1 MKSIIATLVFV
12 CYCLL
17 GIAQNYIAPK
27 LSAGTKMYMHEQKK
41 NKGIEPTISSNC
53 VYRLDAENNVYIS
66 SFIRVYPSFDE
77 SALKHTGAKVGTKAG
92 NVWTV
97 QIPNKNFDVFSRI
110 NGIEYIDLDV
120 PMERHLDSARKF
132 TRVDS
137 VHQGILLPQPYTG
150 KDVVVGVIDVGF
162 DYSHPTFYDQ
172 SYQRYRIK
180 RVWEQKTIGTP
191 PQGFSFGSEYIDS
204 ASILNKHHDVVEET
218 HGTHVAGI
226 AAGSGVGGD
235 TNTTRYRGMAYKS
248 EIVMVGIFPS
258 AAHWLNSGLTDM
270 IDGMNYIYNYAAS
283 VNKPAVVNLSWGGP
297 IGPKDG
303 KSLFSEACNNLT
315 GNGKIFVVSGGNNGQ
330 NKLHLQKTFTT
341 TDTIVRTI
349 STFSNNL
356 SEKRNLIDIWG
367 DTSKT
372 FCIELSLYSGINKI
386 DSTTN
391 ICIDNTVHDFNLIGT
406 NGDTCFVNISS
417 SDSEYNGKPHILV
430 QLYSRVTN
438 SLCIRLKG
446 TSGKVNMWQGFVLDT
461 HGYYGTFSQLSYP
474 WAVNGDVNMTI
485 SDMVTTSS
493 AIGVA
498 AYNSKP
504 VYKAIDGANY
514 SYPGYQKGR
523 IALFSSLGPT
533 ADGRKKP
540 DIAGPGLALASSIN
554 SLDTT
559 YYSNGSDY
567 TSVVS
572 NFVSPQNG
580 ATYAYAV
587 AAGTSMSCPAVSG
600 IIALLLEINHYL
612 KPADVLQILSQTAI
626 KDVYTTATPNGN
638 IWGAGKV
645 NAYKAIKSTLT
656 FNGIT
661 HVGQSNQN
669 VLVYPNPSNGN
680 YKVFLESDKS
690 SQLVLTDISGN
701 ICLVK
706 NIVGGNQ
713 GSTIDLDVQQFA
725 SGTYL
730 LQIKNDSGNEFV
742 KLVKQ

>member
-1 MKSIIATLVFV
+1 
-12 CYCLL
+12 
-17 GIAQNYIAPK
+17 
-27 LSAGTKMYMHEQKK
+27 
-41 NKGIEPTISSNC
+41 
-53 VYRLDAENNVYIS
+53 
-66 SFIRVYPSFDE
+66 
-77 SALKHTGAKVGTKAG
+77 
-92 NVWTV
+92 
-97 QIPNKNFDVFSRI
+97 
-110 NGIEYIDLDV
+110 
-120 PMERHLDSARKF
+120 
-132 TRVDS
+132 
-137 VHQGILLPQPYTG
+137 
-150 KDVVVGVIDVGF
+150 
-162 DYSHPTFYDQ
+162 
-172 SYQRYRIK
+172 
-180 RVWEQKTIGTP
+180 
-191 PQGFSFGSEYIDS
+191 
-204 ASILNKHHDVVEET
+204 
-218 HGTHVAGI
+218 
-226 AAGSGVGGD
+226 
-235 TNTTRYRGMAYKS
+235 
-248 EIVMVGIFPS
+248 
-258 AAHWLNSGLTDM
+258 
-270 IDGMNYIYNYAAS
+270 
-283 VNKPAVVNLSWGGP
+283 
-297 IGPKDG
+297 
-303 KSLFSEACNNLT
+303 
-315 GNGKIFVVSGGNNGQ
+315 
-330 NKLHLQKTFTT
+330 
-341 TDTIVRTI
+341 
-349 STFSNNL
+349 
-356 SEKRNLIDIWG
+356 
-367 DTSKT
+367 
-372 FCIELSLYSGINKI
+372 
-386 DSTTN
+386 
-391 ICIDNTVHDFNLIGT
+391 
-406 NGDTCFVNISS
+406 
-417 SDSEYNGKPHILV
+417 
-430 QLYSRVTN
+430 
-438 SLCIRLKG
+438 
-446 TSGKVNMWQGFVLDT
+446 MWQGFVLDT